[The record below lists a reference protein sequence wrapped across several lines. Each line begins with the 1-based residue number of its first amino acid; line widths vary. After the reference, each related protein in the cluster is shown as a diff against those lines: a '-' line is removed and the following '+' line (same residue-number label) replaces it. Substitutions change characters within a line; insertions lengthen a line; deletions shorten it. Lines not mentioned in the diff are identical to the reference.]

1 MVSSPRVLRHQLT
14 LVASPSA
21 LRQQL
26 TLLGSPASGFA
37 APAVHTP
44 WPAVHNF
51 IPLPPKRC
59 ERHSHFSPNCRLPAI
74 RSPNACSPA
83 IRPGWRVLRQ
93 QLTLLGSP
101 AFGTS
106 APCLRMVSSPR
117 VLRQQLTLLGSP
129 ASGFQASPHL
139 RCTHSVLRA
148 YACVLTASTSPTT
161 YVVGLTCIRLRRTC
175 GARYF
180 GFVLT
185 HKVLT
190 TFCRGIRLK
199 LTHYRLLLF
208 RLFSFLLEL
217 PPPVFWAALLIP
229 LDSFLKRAGSTPG
242 WAEEFN
248 ASGTP

>member
-1 MVSSPRVLRHQLT
+1 MLT

-101 AFGTS
+101 ASGFAAPAVHDTS
-106 APCLRMVSSPR
+106 ALCSRTKSSPPSA
-117 VLRQQLTLLGSP
+117 V
-129 ASGFQASPHL
+129 
-139 RCTHSVLRA
+139 
-148 YACVLTASTSPTT
+148 
-161 YVVGLTCIRLRRTC
+161 
-175 GARYF
+175 
-180 GFVLT
+180 
-185 HKVLT
+185 
-190 TFCRGIRLK
+190 RGIRLK